1 MLIEVVLQALGVPMV
16 LFGLLLL
23 LARFEAWV
31 VEPGERAA
39 RVVELLDS
47 AEEPDEVEREA
58 ARILQVVVP
67 VTEAHQRP
75 E

>member
-1 MLIEVVLQALGVPMV
+1 MV
-16 LFGLLLL
+16 LFGLLLF
-23 LARFEAWV
+23 LARYEAWV

-47 AEEPDEVEREA
+47 ADGPEEVEREA
-58 ARILQVVVP
+58 ARILEVVAP
-67 VTEAHQRP
+67 VTEPRRQP

>member
-31 VEPGERAA
+31 VAPGERAA